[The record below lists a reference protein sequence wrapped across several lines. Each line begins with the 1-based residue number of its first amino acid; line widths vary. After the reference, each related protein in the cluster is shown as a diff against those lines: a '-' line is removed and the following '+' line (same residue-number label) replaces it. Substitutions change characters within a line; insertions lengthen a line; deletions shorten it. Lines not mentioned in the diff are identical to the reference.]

1 MENGRRTYH
10 GRRGPTPVVWVIA
23 LVVLIAAVVLVVVG
37 LAKHDAIPP
46 QHDDTQQNQPNTP
59 DDNTQKPEEPDNTDD
74 PNTADD
80 PAGTTDNT
88 GDDPAQTASD
98 EPYIDATGLLQYSTK
113 GHYVQMDSYQGGGQP
128 DWQLL
133 LVNDWNPL
141 PSGYDSDVS
150 FTTVTGGKQMDSR
163 ITDIVEQ
170 MLRDA
175 SAYDL
180 AVVSA
185 YRPKEEQ
192 NTLYWRKVKQYTD
205 KGYSDL
211 EAQKVGGTIVKRPG
225 FSEHNCGLAMDVGG
239 SGDYTLEQTFANT
252 AAYTWLME
260 HCADY
265 GFILRF
271 PEGKEDITGV
281 IYEPWHYRYV
291 GVPHATYMM
300 ENNLCLEEYLELL
313 KNSYAYPN
321 EPLTV
326 SADGTEYLIYYVPV
340 SADSTTFVPVPP
352 ESVGTYEISG
362 NNVDGFI
369 VTVTKK

>member
-1 MENGRRTYH
+1 MTQQGKRAYH
-10 GRRGPTPVVWVIA
+10 GRRGPTPLVWIIA

-37 LAKHDAIPP
+37 LSKHDAIPP
-46 QHDDTQQNQPNTP
+46 KHDDLQQMAEPNTP
-59 DDNTQKPEEPDNTDD
+59 DDTQQPENKDDPVDTNDPAKEEPDKTGE
-74 PNTADD
+74 P
-80 PAGTTDNT
+80 NT
-88 GDDPAQTASD
+88 GDNTTGSGTTASTGSD
-98 EPYIDATGLLQYSTK
+98 EPYIDANGLLQYSTN

-141 PSGYDSDVS
+141 PAGYDSDVS

-163 ITDIVEQ
+163 ITDAVEQ
-170 MLRDA
+170 MLKDA
-175 SAYDL
+175 SAYEL

-185 YRPKEEQ
+185 YRPKDEQ

-252 AAYTWLME
+252 AAYTWLID

-291 GVPHATYMM
+291 GVEAAKYIMD
-300 ENNLCLEEYLELL
+300 NDLCLEEYLAQVQ
-313 KNSYAYPN
+313 K
-321 EPLTV
+321 
-326 SADGTEYLIYYVPV
+326 
-340 SADSTTFVPVPP
+340 
-352 ESVGTYEISG
+352 
-362 NNVDGFI
+362 
-369 VTVTKK
+369 

>member
-1 MENGRRTYH
+1 MTQQGKRAYH
-10 GRRGPTPVVWVIA
+10 GRRGPTPLVWIIA

-37 LAKHDAIPP
+37 LSKHDAIPP
-46 QHDDTQQNQPNTP
+46 KHDDPQQTAEPNTP
-59 DDNTQKPEEPDNTDD
+59 DNTQQPENKDDPVDTNAPAKEEPDKTGE
-74 PNTADD
+74 P
-80 PAGTTDNT
+80 NT
-88 GDDPAQTASD
+88 GDNTTGSGTTASTGSD
-98 EPYIDATGLLQYSTK
+98 EPYIDINGLLQYSTK

-141 PSGYDSDVS
+141 PAGYDSDVS

-163 ITDIVEQ
+163 ITDAVEQ
-170 MLRDA
+170 MLKDA
-175 SAYDL
+175 SAYEL

-185 YRPKEEQ
+185 YRPKDEQ

-252 AAYTWLME
+252 AAYTWLID

-291 GVPHATYMM
+291 GVEAAKYIMD
-300 ENNLCLEEYLELL
+300 NDLCLEEYLAQVQ
-313 KNSYAYPN
+313 K
-321 EPLTV
+321 
-326 SADGTEYLIYYVPV
+326 
-340 SADSTTFVPVPP
+340 
-352 ESVGTYEISG
+352 
-362 NNVDGFI
+362 
-369 VTVTKK
+369 

>member
-1 MENGRRTYH
+1 MTQRGKRAYH
-10 GRRGPTPVVWVIA
+10 GRRGPAPIVWIIA
-23 LVVLIAAVVLVVVG
+23 LVVLIAAVVLVLVG
-37 LAKHDAIPP
+37 LGKKDKTPDADPDQIVTPDTP
-46 QHDDTQQNQPNTP
+46 DTMPDDTNTP
-59 DDNTQKPEEPDNTDD
+59 DSTPDDTNTND
-74 PNTADD
+74 PSLAT
-80 PAGTTDNT
+80 
-88 GDDPAQTASD
+88 D
-98 EPYIDATGLLQYSTK
+98 EPYIDANGLLQYDTR
-113 GHYVQMDSYQGGGQP
+113 GHYVQADSYQGGGEP

-141 PSGYDSDVS
+141 PAGYDDDVS
-150 FTTVTGGKQMDSR
+150 FTTVSGGKQMDSR

-185 YRPKEEQ
+185 YRPESEQ

-205 KGYSDL
+205 QGYSDL

-252 AAYTWLME
+252 PAYTWLME

-291 GVPHATYMM
+291 GVEAARYIMD
-300 ENNLCLEEYLELL
+300 NDLCLEEYL
-313 KNSYAYPN
+313 AQ
-321 EPLTV
+321 V
-326 SADGTEYLIYYVPV
+326 
-340 SADSTTFVPVPP
+340 
-352 ESVGTYEISG
+352 
-362 NNVDGFI
+362 
-369 VTVTKK
+369 KK

>member
-1 MENGRRTYH
+1 MANRGKRVYH
-10 GRRGPTPVVWVIA
+10 GRRASPIVWPIA
-23 LVVLIAAVVLVVVG
+23 LAVLIAAVVLVVAGVS
-37 LAKHDAIPP
+37 KKDKPDP
-46 QHDDTQQNQPNTP
+46 DPVTDVQTP
-59 DDNTQKPEEPDNTDD
+59 DDGRTTEDPDGTDD
-74 PNTADD
+74 PNTTGDPGDADD
-80 PAGTTDNT
+80 PDTTD
-88 GDDPAQTASD
+88 DPNGGQTVS
-98 EPYIDATGLLQYSTK
+98 EPYIDASGLLQYPTA
-113 GHYVQMDSYQGGGQP
+113 GHYVQTDSYQGGGEAP
-128 DWQLL
+128 WNLL

-141 PSGYDSDVS
+141 PAGYDSDVTFS
-150 FTTVTGGKQMDSR
+150 TVSGGKQVDSR
-163 ITDIVEQ
+163 IIDAVNR
-170 MLRDA
+170 MLQDA

-192 NTLYWRKVKQYTD
+192 NTLYWRKVQQYTD

-252 AAYTWLME
+252 PAYAWLIE

-291 GVPHATYMM
+291 GEEAARYIMD
-300 ENNLCLEEYLELL
+300 NDLCLEEYL
-313 KNSYAYPN
+313 AQ
-321 EPLTV
+321 V
-326 SADGTEYLIYYVPV
+326 
-340 SADSTTFVPVPP
+340 
-352 ESVGTYEISG
+352 
-362 NNVDGFI
+362 
-369 VTVTKK
+369 KK

>member
-1 MENGRRTYH
+1 MTQQGKRAYH
-10 GRRGPTPVVWVIA
+10 GRRGPTPLVWIIA

-37 LAKHDAIPP
+37 LSKHDAIPP
-46 QHDDTQQNQPNTP
+46 KHDDLQQMAEPNTP
-59 DDNTQKPEEPDNTDD
+59 DDTQQPENK
-74 PNTADD
+74 DD
-80 PAGTTDNT
+80 PAGTNDPDKTEEPDKTDEPNTGDNT
-88 GDDPAQTASD
+88 GSGTATPTGSD
-98 EPYIDATGLLQYSTK
+98 EPYIDANGLLQYSTK

-141 PSGYDSDVS
+141 PAGYDSDVS

-163 ITDIVEQ
+163 ITDAVER
-170 MLRDA
+170 MLKDA
-175 SAYDL
+175 SAYGL

-185 YRPKEEQ
+185 YRPKDEQ

-205 KGYSDL
+205 QGYSDL

-239 SGDYTLEQTFANT
+239 SGDYMLEQTFANT
-252 AAYTWLME
+252 AAYTWLID

-291 GVPHATYMM
+291 GVEAAKYIMD
-300 ENNLCLEEYLELL
+300 NDLCLEEYLAQVQ
-313 KNSYAYPN
+313 K
-321 EPLTV
+321 
-326 SADGTEYLIYYVPV
+326 
-340 SADSTTFVPVPP
+340 
-352 ESVGTYEISG
+352 
-362 NNVDGFI
+362 
-369 VTVTKK
+369 

>member
-1 MENGRRTYH
+1 MTQQGKRAYH
-10 GRRGPTPVVWVIA
+10 GRRGPTPLVWIIA

-37 LAKHDAIPP
+37 LSKHDAIPP
-46 QHDDTQQNQPNTP
+46 KHDDPQQTAEPNTP
-59 DDNTQKPEEPDNTDD
+59 DNTQQPENKDDPVDANDPAKEEPDKTGE
-74 PNTADD
+74 P
-80 PAGTTDNT
+80 NT
-88 GDDPAQTASD
+88 GDNTTGSGTTASTGSD
-98 EPYIDATGLLQYSTK
+98 EPYIDANGLLQYSTN

-141 PSGYDSDVS
+141 PAGYDSDVS

-163 ITDIVEQ
+163 ITDAVEQ
-170 MLRDA
+170 MLKDA
-175 SAYDL
+175 SAYEL

-185 YRPKEEQ
+185 YRPKDEQ

-252 AAYTWLME
+252 AAYTWLID

-291 GVPHATYMM
+291 GVEAAKYIMD
-300 ENNLCLEEYLELL
+300 NDLCLEEYLAQVQ
-313 KNSYAYPN
+313 K
-321 EPLTV
+321 
-326 SADGTEYLIYYVPV
+326 
-340 SADSTTFVPVPP
+340 
-352 ESVGTYEISG
+352 
-362 NNVDGFI
+362 
-369 VTVTKK
+369 

>member
-1 MENGRRTYH
+1 MANRAKRVYH
-10 GRRGPTPVVWVIA
+10 GRRGPAPIVWLIA
-23 LVVLIAAVVLVVVG
+23 LAVLIAAVVLVVAGVS
-37 LAKHDAIPP
+37 KKDKPDP
-46 QHDDTQQNQPNTP
+46 DPVTDVQTP
-59 DDNTQKPEEPDNTDD
+59 DDGQTTDNPDGTDD
-74 PNTADD
+74 PNTTGDPGDTDD
-80 PAGTTDNT
+80 PDHTDEPN
-88 GDDPAQTASD
+88 GGQTVS
-98 EPYIDATGLLQYSTK
+98 EPYIDASGLLQYPTA
-113 GHYVQMDSYQGGGQP
+113 GHYVQADSYQGGGEAP
-128 DWQLL
+128 WNLL

-141 PSGYDSDVS
+141 PAGYDSDVTFS
-150 FTTVTGGKQMDSR
+150 TVSGGKQVDSR
-163 ITDIVEQ
+163 IIDAVNR
-170 MLRDA
+170 MLQDA

-192 NTLYWRKVKQYTD
+192 NTLYWRKVQQYTD

-252 AAYTWLME
+252 PAYAWLIE

-291 GVPHATYMM
+291 GEEAARYIMD
-300 ENNLCLEEYLELL
+300 NDLCLEEYL
-313 KNSYAYPN
+313 AQ
-321 EPLTV
+321 V
-326 SADGTEYLIYYVPV
+326 
-340 SADSTTFVPVPP
+340 
-352 ESVGTYEISG
+352 
-362 NNVDGFI
+362 
-369 VTVTKK
+369 KK

>member
-1 MENGRRTYH
+1 MANRGKRVYH
-10 GRRGPTPVVWVIA
+10 GRRASPIVWLIA
-23 LVVLIAAVVLVVVG
+23 LAVLIAAVVLVIVG
-37 LAKHDAIPP
+37 VSKKDKPDP
-46 QHDDTQQNQPNTP
+46 DPVTDVQTP
-59 DDNTQKPEEPDNTDD
+59 DDGQTTDD
-74 PNTADD
+74 PNTTGDPGNTDD
-80 PAGTTDNT
+80 PGST
-88 GDDPAQTASD
+88 DDPNGGQTVS
-98 EPYIDATGLLQYSTK
+98 EPYIDASGLLQYPTA
-113 GHYVQMDSYQGGGQP
+113 GHYVQTDSYQGGGEAP
-128 DWQLL
+128 WNLL

-141 PSGYDSDVS
+141 PAGYDSDVTFS
-150 FTTVTGGKQMDSR
+150 TVSGGKQVDSR
-163 ITDIVEQ
+163 IVDAVNR
-170 MLRDA
+170 MLNDA

-192 NTLYWRKVKQYTD
+192 NTLYWRKVQQYTD

-252 AAYTWLME
+252 PAYAWLME

-291 GVPHATYMM
+291 GEEAARYIMD
-300 ENNLCLEEYLELL
+300 NDLCLEEYL
-313 KNSYAYPN
+313 AQ
-321 EPLTV
+321 V
-326 SADGTEYLIYYVPV
+326 
-340 SADSTTFVPVPP
+340 
-352 ESVGTYEISG
+352 
-362 NNVDGFI
+362 
-369 VTVTKK
+369 KK

>member
-1 MENGRRTYH
+1 MANRGKRVYH
-10 GRRGPTPVVWVIA
+10 GRRASPIVWLIA
-23 LVVLIAAVVLVVVG
+23 LAVLIAAVVLVVAGVS
-37 LAKHDAIPP
+37 KKDKPDP
-46 QHDDTQQNQPNTP
+46 DPVTDVQTP
-59 DDNTQKPEEPDNTDD
+59 DDGRTTEDPDGTDD
-74 PNTADD
+74 PNTTGDPGDADD
-80 PAGTTDNT
+80 PDTTD
-88 GDDPAQTASD
+88 DPNGGQTVS
-98 EPYIDATGLLQYSTK
+98 EPYIDASGLLQYPTA
-113 GHYVQMDSYQGGGQP
+113 GHYVQADSYQGGGEAP
-128 DWQLL
+128 WNLL

-150 FTTVTGGKQMDSR
+150 FSTVSGGKQVDSR
-163 ITDIVEQ
+163 IIDAVNR
-170 MLRDA
+170 MLNDA
-175 SAYDL
+175 AAYDL

-192 NTLYWRKVKQYTD
+192 DILYWRKVKQYTD

-252 AAYTWLME
+252 PAYAWLME

-291 GVPHATYMM
+291 GEEAARYIMD
-300 ENNLCLEEYLELL
+300 NDLCLEEYL
-313 KNSYAYPN
+313 AQ
-321 EPLTV
+321 V
-326 SADGTEYLIYYVPV
+326 
-340 SADSTTFVPVPP
+340 
-352 ESVGTYEISG
+352 
-362 NNVDGFI
+362 
-369 VTVTKK
+369 KK

>member
-1 MENGRRTYH
+1 MANNGKRAYH
-10 GRRGPTPVVWVIA
+10 GRRGPAPIVWLIA
-23 LVVLIAAVVLVVVG
+23 LVVLIAAVLLVIVG
-37 LAKHDAIPP
+37 VSKKDKPDP
-46 QHDDTQQNQPNTP
+46 DPVTDVQTP
-59 DDNTQKPEEPDNTDD
+59 DDGQTTDDPTTTGDPGDTDDSDTTDD
-74 PNTADD
+74 PN
-80 PAGTTDNT
+80 G
-88 GDDPAQTASD
+88 GQTVS
-98 EPYIDATGLLQYSTK
+98 EPYIDASGLLQYPTA
-113 GHYVQMDSYQGGGQP
+113 GHYVQADSYQGGGEAP
-128 DWQLL
+128 WNLL

-141 PSGYDSDVS
+141 PAGYDSDVTFS
-150 FTTVTGGKQMDSR
+150 TVSGGKQVDSR
-163 ITDIVEQ
+163 IVDAVNR
-170 MLRDA
+170 MLNDA

-192 NTLYWRKVKQYTD
+192 NTLYWRKVQQYTD

-252 AAYTWLME
+252 PAYAWLIE

-291 GVPHATYMM
+291 GEEAARYIMD
-300 ENNLCLEEYLELL
+300 NDLCLEEYL
-313 KNSYAYPN
+313 AQ
-321 EPLTV
+321 V
-326 SADGTEYLIYYVPV
+326 
-340 SADSTTFVPVPP
+340 
-352 ESVGTYEISG
+352 
-362 NNVDGFI
+362 
-369 VTVTKK
+369 KK

>member
-1 MENGRRTYH
+1 MANRGKRAYH
-10 GRRGPTPVVWVIA
+10 GRRGPAPIVWLIA
-23 LVVLIAAVVLVVVG
+23 LAVLIAAVVLVIVG
-37 LAKHDAIPP
+37 VSKKEKPDPDP
-46 QHDDTQQNQPNTP
+46 DPVTDVQTP
-59 DDNTQKPEEPDNTDD
+59 DDGRTTDD
-74 PNTADD
+74 PNGTGDPGDTDD
-80 PAGTTDNT
+80 PDTTD
-88 GDDPAQTASD
+88 DPNGSQTVS
-98 EPYIDATGLLQYSTK
+98 EPYIDASGLLQYPTA
-113 GHYVQMDSYQGGGQP
+113 GHYVQADSYQGGGEAP
-128 DWQLL
+128 WNLL

-141 PSGYDSDVS
+141 PAGYDSDVTFS
-150 FTTVTGGKQMDSR
+150 TVSGGKQVDSR
-163 ITDIVEQ
+163 IIDAVNR
-170 MLRDA
+170 MLNDA

-192 NTLYWRKVKQYTD
+192 NTLYWRKVQQYTD

-252 AAYTWLME
+252 PAYAWLME

-291 GVPHATYMM
+291 GTAVSLPMRD
-300 ENNLCLEEYLELL
+300 NGLCLEEYLGE
-313 KNSYAYPN
+313 Y
-321 EPLTV
+321 
-326 SADGTEYLIYYVPV
+326 TE
-340 SADSTTFVPVPP
+340 
-352 ESVGTYEISG
+352 
-362 NNVDGFI
+362 
-369 VTVTKK
+369 

>member
-1 MENGRRTYH
+1 MATGKRAYH
-10 GRRGPTPVVWVIA
+10 GRRGPLVWIVA
-23 LVVLIAAVVLVVVG
+23 LAVLIAAVVLVVIG
-37 LAKHDAIPP
+37 LTKHDAIPP
-46 QHDDTQQNQPNTP
+46 KHDDPQQTAEPNTP
-59 DDNTQKPEEPDNTDD
+59 DVTPAPTTPDTS
-74 PNTADD
+74 DD
-80 PAGTTDNT
+80 PAGTDNT
-88 GDDPAQTASD
+88 DTTGDANKGDNANNTGTVNTTGD
-98 EPYIDATGLLQYSTK
+98 EPYIDANGLLQYSTK

-128 DWQLL
+128 DWKLL

-141 PSGYDSDVS
+141 PSGYDNDVS
-150 FTTVTGGKQMDSR
+150 FTTVSGGKQMDSR
-163 ITDIVEQ
+163 ITDVVEQ
-170 MLRDA
+170 MLKDA

-185 YRPKEEQ
+185 YRPQSEQ

-252 AAYTWLME
+252 AAYTWLMD

-291 GVPHATYMM
+291 GVEAARYIMD
-300 ENNLCLEEYLELL
+300 NDLCLEEYLAQMQ
-313 KNSYAYPN
+313 K
-321 EPLTV
+321 
-326 SADGTEYLIYYVPV
+326 
-340 SADSTTFVPVPP
+340 
-352 ESVGTYEISG
+352 
-362 NNVDGFI
+362 
-369 VTVTKK
+369 